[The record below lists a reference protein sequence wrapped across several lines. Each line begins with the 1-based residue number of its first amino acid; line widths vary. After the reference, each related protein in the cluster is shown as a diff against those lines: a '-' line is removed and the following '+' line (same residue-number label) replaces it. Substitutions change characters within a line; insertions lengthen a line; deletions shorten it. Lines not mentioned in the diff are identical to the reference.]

1 MNDDQPEVNLI
12 NTNQLVNAVDRIYQ
26 LVNAVDRIC
35 MILEPM
41 TNEQRLRVLRCVAT
55 LLEIP
60 FP

>member
-12 NTNQLVNAVDRIYQ
+12 DTNQ